1 MGGTV
6 SLASTVGVGSIFTVS
21 LPLKRASDPGP
32 GRTTDDLLAA
42 SSVHPSPPISPG
54 TGRRILVAEDD
65 ITNQIVIEGMLE
77 TQGFAVDIASSGL
90 QVLKLLEGR
99 RYDLILMDC
108 HMPDMD
114 GYQTTERIRSEEEP
128 RQRIPIVALTA
139 SALAEDRQRCLHAG
153 MDDYLSKP
161 VHMETLWEVLRK
173 WNCLTPLALP

>member
-1 MGGTV
+1 
-6 SLASTVGVGSIFTVS
+6 
-21 LPLKRASDPGP
+21 
-32 GRTTDDLLAA
+32 
-42 SSVHPSPPISPG
+42 
-54 TGRRILVAEDD
+54 
-65 ITNQIVIEGMLE
+65 
-77 TQGFAVDIASSGL
+77 
-90 QVLKLLEGR
+90 
-99 RYDLILMDC
+99 
-108 HMPDMD
+108 MPDMD